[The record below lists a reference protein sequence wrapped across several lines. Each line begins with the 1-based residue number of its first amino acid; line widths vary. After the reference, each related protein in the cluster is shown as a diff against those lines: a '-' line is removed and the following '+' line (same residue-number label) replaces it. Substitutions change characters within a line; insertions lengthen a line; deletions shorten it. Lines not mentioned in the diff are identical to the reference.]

1 MIVGIPKETF
11 AGEKRVAMVPGQTP
25 TLTRLGLEVQVES
38 GAGEAAGF
46 TDEQYT
52 QRGATIAGS
61 RSELFAQADIVAQ
74 VRTFGANPDA
84 GGADLEHL
92 KRGQIVI
99 GHAEP
104 LTAHEQNK
112 QVCEKGATLLAM
124 ELIPRITRAQ
134 AMDALSSQA
143 NLAGYMTVLLASTHL
158 PKIFP
163 MMMTAA
169 GTLKP
174 AKVFVVGA
182 GVAGLQAIATARRL
196 GAVVTAIDVRPETK
210 EQVESLGA
218 RFVMPPDVASGEG
231 GYAKELTPEQKQ
243 KQQEMMADA
252 IAESDIVITTAA
264 VPGRQAPVLVTEA
277 MVRRMAPRSVVV
289 DMAAE
294 RGGNCELTESGEVAV
309 KHGVTI
315 VGTTNLP
322 SLLAFDASTMYAGNI
337 VKLLQH
343 LVKDGKIELDFE
355 DEITA
360 GVTLCHDGEVRHPQV
375 REMTGLPAM
384 LKPAAPEPAEGEAG
398 SGGEASASE
407 GSGGASS
414 SN

>member
-1 MIVGIPKETF
+1 MIVGIPKEMF

-25 TLTRLGLEVQVES
+25 TLTKLGLEIHVEA

-52 QRGATIAGS
+52 QRGATIVGS
-61 RSELFAQADIVAQ
+61 RAELFAEADIVAQ

-264 VPGRQAPVLVTEA
+264 VPGRKAPVLVTEA

-355 DEITA
+355 DAITA

-375 REMTGLPAM
+375 REMMGLPAM

-398 SGGEASASE
+398 SGGAASASE